1 MGLTVYTDEH
11 QIFRESLRRFLEK
24 EVVTYLDE
32 WENQQFVPKEM
43 WKKFGEHGFLCPWV
57 DEKYGGAGVGFE
69 YSVILIE
76 EMAKI
81 GFDMAT
87 SLHSD
92 IVAPYIA
99 SNGTEKQKA
108 EWLPKCVSGEMPLAI
123 GMTEPNTGSDLANI
137 QTTAK
142 KSGNDYIINGQ
153 KVFITNGI
161 NCGMVIVAC
170 KTDTK
175 ADPPHKG
182 ISLIAVEE
190 DTPGFIKAKKLE
202 KLGRNTSEVAE
213 LFFEDCRVPAGN
225 LIGEEGKGFQY
236 MMEKLQQ
243 ERLIQ
248 IIRSQ
253 TDAETMLDM
262 TIDYCQTRTAFGK
275 PISKF
280 QHNKFKITEMATE
293 IELGRTLLDQLLEGH
308 INGIEDVKRVSMAK
322 WWITE
327 MANRVA
333 YHCLQLHGGNGY
345 MEEYPIA
352 RRYRNVRMDTLAAG
366 TTEIMKVIIAKQ
378 MKL

>member
-1 MGLTVYTDEH
+1 MGLSVYTDEH

-24 EVVTYLDE
+24 EVVPNLEE
-32 WENQQFVPKEM
+32 WDKEKSVPKEM

-69 YSVILIE
+69 YSVISIE

-99 SNGTEKQKA
+99 SHGTEEQK
-108 EWLPKCVSGEMPLAI
+108 EKWLPKCVSGELPLAI
-123 GMTEPNTGSDLANI
+123 GMTEPNTGSDLASI

-153 KVFITNGI
+153 KVFITNGM
-161 NCGMVIVAC
+161 NCGMVLVAC

-182 ISLIAVEE
+182 ISLIAVE
-190 DTPGFIKAKKLE
+190 DGTPGFIKAKKLD

-213 LFFEDCRVPAGN
+213 LFFEDCRVPVGN

-253 TDAETMLDM
+253 TDAETMLEM

-280 QHNKFKITEMATE
+280 QHNQFKITEMATE

-308 INGIEDVKRVSMAK
+308 LKGEEDIKRVSMAK

-345 MEEYPIA
+345 MEEYSIA
-352 RRYRNVRMDTLAAG
+352 RRYRNVRMDTIAAG
-366 TTEIMKVIIAKQ
+366 TTEIMKLIIARQ